1 MSIRDE
7 YNALA
12 KKYDHRYHKYNKT
25 TNQHIIE
32 ALEQYFTQG
41 IENFKILDVG
51 CGTGELLKQLALYYP
66 NNSYTGIDLS
76 AGMLTVARQKLHQD
90 IKLYQSSLSWTDLSN
105 QQFDLVITNSVFHFV
120 TDKSLFLNE
129 CKRVLKPNGYLLIN
143 DWNRDYLFI
152 SFYDWY
158 LNTIKKSYSQSLGSN
173 ELTSTLAKNNF
184 VSQSSSRYRIG
195 LSWGMFTLL
204 SQLKSI

>member
-12 KKYDHRYHKYNKT
+12 KRYDQRYQKYNKT
-25 TNQHIIE
+25 TNQHILIV
-32 ALEQYFTQG
+32 LEEHFSQG
-41 IENFKILDVG
+41 IENLNILDVG

-66 NNSYTGIDLS
+66 KNSYTGIDLS
-76 AGMLTVARQKLHQD
+76 AGMLAVARQKLPQN

-120 TDKSLFLNE
+120 HDKPLFLNE
-129 CKRVLKPNGYLLIN
+129 CKRVLKPNGHLLIN
-143 DWNRDYLFI
+143 DWNKDTLFI

-158 LNTIKKSYSQSLGSN
+158 LNIIKKSYSHSLGSK
-173 ELTSTLAKNNF
+173 ELTATLANNNF
-184 VSQSSSRYRIG
+184 VTQSSSQYRIG

-204 SQLKSI
+204 SQLKSV